1 MALNRKRRWSR
12 EEEETLRAGLAQR
25 VPARQLAKKL
35 ERTELG
41 LRMQAH
47 KMGLSWKVGES
58 ELTLRVRLSQLL
70 SRGSMTYSGGE
81 FIIQCPRVGTI
92 GCGTTVEEAVRDAES
107 RAPRH
112 LLRPAAKA

>member
-1 MALNRKRRWSR
+1 MALKRKRRWSR
-12 EEEETLRAGLAQR
+12 ADEETLRVGLAQR

-58 ELTLRVRLSQLL
+58 ELTLRVRLSRLL
-70 SRGSMTYSGGE
+70 SEGAMTFSEGE
-81 FIIQCPRVGTI
+81 FVIYRIRVGVI
-92 GCGTTVEEAVRDAES
+92 GCGATVEEAVRDAES
-107 RAPRH
+107 RAPRR
-112 LLRPAAKA
+112 LLRPRPGA